1 VLLVLH
7 RQVSRS
13 NNDTHVDMRKLYLRN
28 YAHHRP
34 NVCNYATRR
43 NDRILPVPGP
53 TRAATR
59 ARRRLGAFLAE
70 QRFTA
75 GKTLVEAGAAL
86 KVSDATVS
94 RYESGEVQIGW
105 PTVETL
111 LRLYSALPEHDAE
124 AERLWEAVRDEP
136 PPVRLPAGT
145 PRNFRRLVNE
155 EREARGERALAPFVV
170 PGLAQTATYA
180 EAVINAAHRFHGS
193 EAAVRDVV
201 STRIRRQKRLEGHEP
216 LRLHAVID
224 ESVIIRPV
232 GGPQVMREQLA
243 HLLTLSR
250 LPHVTVQIVRFA
262 VGAYG
267 TMQGATTILD
277 YPEPGEVPGV
287 YLEYPAGGAWVD
299 DAGDVSR
306 FTAMFEDVSELAL
319 SATET
324 SDLIQQRMRSLDDE
338 E

>member
-1 VLLVLH
+1 
-7 RQVSRS
+7 
-13 NNDTHVDMRKLYLRN
+13 MRNLYLRN
-28 YAHHRP
+28 YAYHNRD
-34 NVCNYATRR
+34 VCNCTTSRD
-43 NDRILPVPGP
+43 DRILHVPGP
-53 TRAATR
+53 TRASTR
-59 ARRRLGAFLAE
+59 ARRRLGAFLA
-70 QRFTA
+70 QRRLAA

-86 KVSDATVS
+86 KVTDATAS

-111 LRLYSALPEHDAE
+111 LRLYSVPAEDYPE

-155 EREARGERALAPFVV
+155 EREALGARALAPYVV
-170 PGLAQTATYA
+170 PGLAQTARYA
-180 EAVINAAHRFHGS
+180 EALITAAHRFHRS
-193 EAAVRDVV
+193 DAAVRDVV
-201 STRIRRQKRLEGHEP
+201 STRIRRQNRLEGQDP
-216 LRLHAVID
+216 LYLHAVID

-232 GGPQVMREQLA
+232 GGKEVMREQLA
-243 HLLTLSR
+243 HLLSLATR
-250 LPHVTVQIVRFA
+250 PHVTLQIVRFA

-267 TMQGATTILD
+267 TMQGAATILD

-299 DAGDVSR
+299 DAEDVSR
-306 FTAMFEDVSELAL
+306 FTAMFDDVSQLAM
-319 SATET
+319 SPADT
-324 SDLIQQRMRSLDDE
+324 SDLIQQRMRALDDE